1 MKRPSSTKERQQV
14 PTDKLFRSWRDVQLR
29 LSAGDEA
36 VKQLPPAS
44 LQMVALAQLVERGK
58 PVKADS
64 GRPSKRRYR
73 VRSGFEPK

>member
-1 MKRPSSTKERQQV
+1 
-14 PTDKLFRSWRDVQLR
+14 VQLR